1 MSRELIYQFLLS
13 VALFKFAF
21 SSCYTQLCFRVCLK
35 RLGIIQSLYFLAIGL
50 GQLHYAAL
58 RGVTL
63 RCRIGSSHPHKN
75 DYSTNTTYGFR
86 YLGVYKS
93 VKRKCARI
101 VPESVIK
108 LASYADWFFGLV
120 TQSYSPTKFVDEE
133 DCVTSAKNV
142 CVGGHY

>member
-1 MSRELIYQFLLS
+1 MDCGFSQLIEHKGTYSLPASHGSKLGVMSRELIYQFLLS

-63 RCRIGSSHPHKN
+63 RCRIGSSHRTKMITPP
-75 DYSTNTTYGFR
+75 
-86 YLGVYKS
+86 
-93 VKRKCARI
+93 I
-101 VPESVIK
+101 P
-108 LASYADWFFGLV
+108 LV
-120 TQSYSPTKFVDEE
+120 VFAISPCRRV
-133 DCVTSAKNV
+133 
-142 CVGGHY
+142 